1 MTQMGLTV
9 SEALHLLMS
18 LVLEDGRRWGEAAR
32 PFQRSDAAAVLDLSG
47 PRRHFHTRPR
57 GGSKTTDLAGIG
69 AAVLLEQAP
78 AGSRSYAF
86 AADRDQA
93 GLLLDAVNGFASR
106 TPEIAGALRV
116 EAARVANTRTDA
128 TLSIMASDD
137 ASAWGLKPYVTIV
150 DELAQWASTPGP
162 RRLWRAIFSALPKVS
177 NSRLVCLTSAGDPA
191 HWSHGVLERA
201 LAQPDRW
208 RVSQTLG
215 PCPWLNEADLE
226 EQRKELP
233 VWEFA
238 RLHLNQWTA
247 ADDRL
252 TSIDD
257 LRACVTLEGPLAPDP
272 RWGYVVAADLSTKRD
287 TTVVAV
293 CHLELIIDNETGA
306 SLGERMVMDRMI
318 TWTPHGGQR
327 VSLPEVEEAIAQ
339 AARSFRAPLV
349 IDPWQAV
356 GMAQRLRERG
366 IFVDEFVFSQ
376 QSVGRLA
383 LTLHNLIKNHALA
396 IPDDQELIDELANVR
411 LRETAP
417 GVYRMDHD
425 SDKHDDR
432 AIALALAAQWLLQ
445 VPAAVPSTVIHF
457 DDTWSDADEWAYR
470 VDGGGLDDLVGFR
483 NWRDHEISPY

>member
-1 MTQMGLTV
+1 MG
-9 SEALHLLMS
+9 EALHLLMS
-18 LVLEDGRRWGEAAR
+18 LVLENERRWGEAAQ
-32 PFQRSDAAAVLDLSG
+32 PFQRTDAAAVLDLSG
-47 PRRHFHTRPR
+47 PRRHYLTRPR

-93 GLLLDAVNGFASR
+93 GLLLDAVAGFACR
-106 TPEIAGALRV
+106 TPEVGSALRV
-116 EAARVANTRTDA
+116 DAGRVANTRTGA
-128 TLSIMASDD
+128 TLQVMASDD
-137 ASAWGLKPYVTIV
+137 ASAWGLRPYWVV
-150 DELAQWASTPGP
+150 ADEFAQWPTTSGP

-177 NSRLVCLTSAGDPA
+177 NSRLVILTSAGDPA
-191 HWSHGVLERA
+191 HWSHGVLTRA
-201 LAQPDRW
+201 LEQPDRW
-208 RVSQTLG
+208 RVSQTPG
-215 PCPWLNEADLE
+215 PCPWLDAADLK
-226 EQRKELP
+226 EQQRELP
-233 VWEFA
+233 EWEYQ

-252 TSIDD
+252 TSLDD

-293 CHLELIIDNETGA
+293 CHLEPILDSDSGA
-306 SLGERMVMDRMI
+306 SLGERMVLDRMI

-327 VSLPEVEEAIAQ
+327 VSLVEVEEAIFQ
-339 AARSFRAPLV
+339 AARSFGAPITMDV
-349 IDPWQAV
+349 WQAV
-356 GMAQRLRERG
+356 GMAERLRARG
-366 IFVDEFVFSQ
+366 LFVEEFVFSQ

-411 LRETAP
+411 LRESAP

-425 SDKHDDR
+425 PDKHDDR

-445 VPAAVPSTVIHF
+445 VPAPVPSEVVHF
-457 DDTWSDADEWAYR
+457 DDLWSDADELSYQLSSELGDPFA
-470 VDGGGLDDLVGFR
+470 VR
-483 NWRDHEISPY
+483 NWRDSEISPF